1 MFCAGWFK
9 MGILGKKGG
18 ALSTMAFQVTKE
30 KKILDSRC
38 RIDFL
43 TYGEMRGKNI
53 FLDLVFSMY
62 VRKSLH
68 TLIRSRCQK
77 RVL

>member
-9 MGILGKKGG
+9 MGILGKKEA
-18 ALSTMAFQVTKE
+18 ALLSMAFQL
-30 KKILDSRC
+30 KKQKKNTTNQC